1 MIASSCFEASAPFDL
16 QITTGVCNLGLAYD
30 IIIVSFRWCS
40 VTEWSAGTDN
50 QVKSEDGASKL
61 IANRTVL
68 KTSVSHMPRLKKTRR
83 TFSSSAVQLQ
93 ELEGMHDYKLFIR
106 LSDFI
111 TVDFL
116 LTNPCL
122 GGEDGD
128 GKERI
133 LSHQDTKQKF
143 RLGLRRPIRSGI

>member
-1 MIASSCFEASAPFDL
+1 MIQSLSLFADARSQNEAPAP
-16 QITTGVCNLGLAYD
+16 
-30 IIIVSFRWCS
+30 IIRLSR
-40 VTEWSAGTDN
+40 
-50 QVKSEDGASKL
+50 EDGASKL
-61 IANRTVL
+61 MTNRSAL
-68 KTSVSHMPRLKKTRR
+68 KTSVSHMPRLKETRR
-83 TFSSSAVQLQ
+83 TFSSSAVQLR

-106 LSDFI
+106 RSDFI
-111 TVDFL
+111 RVDFL

-133 LSHQDTKQKF
+133 LSHQDTKQKL